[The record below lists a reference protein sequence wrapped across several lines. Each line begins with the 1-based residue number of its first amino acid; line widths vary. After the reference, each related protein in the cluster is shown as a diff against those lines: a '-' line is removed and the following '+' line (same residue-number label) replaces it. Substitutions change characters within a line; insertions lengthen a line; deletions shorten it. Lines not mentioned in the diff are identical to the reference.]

1 MSEPA
6 IRISGL
12 RKSYR
17 DLVALDGID
26 LEVGRGEIFGVVGPN
41 GAGKTTLI
49 RLLVGALR
57 ADAGTIEV
65 LGMDPRRNRRWLR
78 SRLGYMPQQPALYED
93 LSARR
98 NVAFFAAAHPQ
109 RELAPLVDAALSRV
123 ALDDRADD
131 PVHTLSGGMQQ
142 RLSLACAIAHE
153 PELLL
158 LDEPTAGIDPE
169 LRSSF
174 WDHFRSLAN
183 AGSTLIVSTH
193 MMTEA
198 LACDQIAVLRA
209 GQVLVSDDPRRLMA
223 RGRAR
228 VRLFRDGSVEDLVLD
243 DYAASLPA
251 LMSGKPV
258 DRVEVERESLE
269 DVVLGLIRSEGAEIR
284 KS

>member
-1 MSEPA
+1 
-6 IRISGL
+6 
-12 RKSYR
+12 
-17 DLVALDGID
+17 
-26 LEVGRGEIFGVVGPN
+26 
-41 GAGKTTLI
+41 
-49 RLLVGALR
+49 
-57 ADAGTIEV
+57 
-65 LGMDPRRNRRWLR
+65 
-78 SRLGYMPQQPALYED
+78 MPQLPALYED

>member
-98 NVAFFAAAHPQ
+98 NVAFFAAAHPHQ
-109 RELAPLVDAALSRV
+109 ELPPLVDAALKRV

-142 RLSLACAIAHE
+142 RLSLACAIVHE

-169 LRSSF
+169 LRASF
-174 WDHFRSLAN
+174 WAHFRSLAD
-183 AGSTLIVSTH
+183 AGSTLMVSTH
-193 MMTEA
+193 MMPEA
-198 LACDQIAVLRA
+198 LACDQIVVLRA
-209 GQVLVSDDPRRLMA
+209 GQVLVSDDPRRLLA
-223 RGRAR
+223 QGRAR
-228 VRLFRDGSVEDLVLD
+228 VRLFREGSVEELVLD
-243 DYAASLPA
+243 DYASRLPA
-251 LMSGKPV
+251 LISRERV
-258 DRVEVERESLE
+258 NRVEVERESLE
-269 DVVLGLIRSEGAEIR
+269 DVVLGLIRSEGAGIR
-284 KS
+284 RS